1 MRTVVS
7 EQLVVVFVTP
17 YGTSIRDL
25 NISMNGVMMC
35 KEFGISHV
43 HQLILFLTEWEQT
56 KIVFPAGKAI
66 CLLTKSDL
74 AERSPGSGDVLHNVL
89 QLLMRDAQTLQRC
102 LPSSPVT
109 PTSRHHYP
117 LSPHHITGTSH
128 PSTPTWNNLLTS
140 TAVTASDFQTPT
152 LAHLVHQGNSVTLSP
167 APSVDSQSGMQTIQK
182 TKLRLAIFCSRQN
195 WYQVWVGLP
204 ESYLC
209 FGLHFSLDPCQ
220 KQIPVK
226 LWFNDAC
233 KSISGW
239 VISEL

>member
-1 MRTVVS
+1 MGAWHPDWLSAVMW
-7 EQLVVVFVTP
+7 LDF
-17 YGTSIRDL
+17 DL
-25 NISMNGVMMC
+25 NMAMNGVMVC
-35 KEFGISHV
+35 KEFGTPRV

-56 KIVFPAGKAI
+56 NFLFPAGKAI

-140 TAVTASDFQTPT
+140 TAVTASDFQTPI

-167 APSVDSQSGMQTIQK
+167 APSVDSQSGMQLRLEKK
-182 TKLRLAIFCSRQN
+182 TKACHSVCSRQD
-195 WYQVWVGLP
+195 W
-204 ESYLC
+204 
-209 FGLHFSLDPCQ
+209 
-220 KQIPVK
+220 KQ
-226 LWFNDAC
+226 N
-233 KSISGW
+233 
-239 VISEL
+239 